1 MIKGVG
7 PTDPDILARKAWLYS
22 WERWICMWGTGNWK
36 LDEELGDE
44 GRRAAKR
51 ERLLD
56 LVHANNMQ
64 V

>member
-1 MIKGVG
+1 MFRGPTHLGSKSLALFLRTLDSHVG
-7 PTDPDILARKAWLYS
+7 P
-22 WERWICMWGTGNWK
+22 WG

-44 GRRAAKR
+44 GRLAAER

-56 LVHANNMQ
+56 LVHASNMQ

>member
-1 MIKGVG
+1 LALFLGALDLHVG
-7 PTDPDILARKAWLYS
+7 P
-22 WERWICMWGTGNWK
+22 WE

-44 GRRAAKR
+44 GRRTAKR

>member
-1 MIKGVG
+1 VG
-7 PTDPDILARKAWLYS
+7 HG
-22 WERWICMWGTGNWK
+22 E
-36 LDEELGDE
+36 LDEELGNE

-56 LVHANNMQ
+56 LVHASNVQ